1 MYADLEEEALKRRK
15 SAVSHS
21 KRGHSEISSR
31 RGRSPDSVS
40 SSISRSVSRSLS
52 PQPQR
57 SNGRLQ
63 RRSELEDSKSP
74 IVESDR
80 FGKVLNAEERE
91 RELQEKLRRRAL
103 MSKRRKRSDSSSP
116 LSRSRSRDSND
127 QRRFEQRRER
137 RRGDLLDRKNYSES
151 RSGRSQHRGSN
162 YTRSPVSSRSRS
174 RSRSPSRRR
183 RESVGS
189 RREGSRRMSPANYDD
204 EYIQRRRKLVDRN
217 EDGYDDPSAH
227 RRDRD
232 HRYAPYHDPYYDRR
246 SNGRGGGGYYGPS
259 RRGPD
264 RYPPPGDYYDRPAPR
279 SRHSRSPSPPPSSA
293 RRRRGESKAKTPDP
307 DDYELRS
314 VFCSQLA
321 ARLGQRDLGEFFEE
335 KLGEGTVRDVRI
347 VTDKN
352 TGRSKG

>member
-31 RGRSPDSVS
+31 RERSPDSAA

-52 PQPQR
+52 PQPRR

-63 RRSELEDSKSP
+63 KRDVTNSRSP
-74 IVESDR
+74 VGGSDR
-80 FGKVLNAEERE
+80 SGKGLNAEERE
-91 RELQEKLRRRAL
+91 RELQEKLRKRAL
-103 MSKRRKRSDSSSP
+103 MSKRRKRSDSSPP
-116 LSRSRSRDSND
+116 LSRSHSRDSTD
-127 QRRFEQRRER
+127 QRRSEQRRER
-137 RRGDLLDRKNYSES
+137 RRGDLLDRKDHNQES
-151 RSGRSQHRGSN
+151 RTSRSHHRGNN
-162 YTRSPVSSRSRS
+162 YTPSPVSSQS
-174 RSRSPSRRR
+174 RSRSPGRRR
-183 RESVGS
+183 IESSAS
-189 RREGSRRMSPANYDD
+189 RREGSRRMSLVDHDD
-204 EYIQRRRKLVDRN
+204 EYYQRRRKLPDRS
-217 EDGYDDPSAH
+217 EDGYDDPSVY

-232 HRYAPYHDPYYDRR
+232 HRYEPHYDPYYDRR
-246 SNGRGGGGYYGPS
+246 NNGRGGGGGYYGPP

-264 RYPPPGDYYDRPAPR
+264 RYPPPGDYYDRPAHR
-279 SRHSRSPSPPPSSA
+279 FRHSRSPSPPPAPPA
-293 RRRRGESKAKTPDP
+293 RRRRSESKAKTPDP

-321 ARLGQRDLGEFFEE
+321 ARLGQRDLGEFFED